1 MKNKKQNFYPSAEY
15 PFEIRYGRKGVARY
29 SSGWNRDDT
38 KDVVKLVIVALV
50 VVVSATLFGYLN

>member
-1 MKNKKQNFYPSAEY
+1 MKKHKRIYPTAMY
-15 PFEIRYGRKGVARY
+15 PFEIRVTSKGFVKN

-50 VVVSATLFGYLN
+50 VVILATVFGYLN